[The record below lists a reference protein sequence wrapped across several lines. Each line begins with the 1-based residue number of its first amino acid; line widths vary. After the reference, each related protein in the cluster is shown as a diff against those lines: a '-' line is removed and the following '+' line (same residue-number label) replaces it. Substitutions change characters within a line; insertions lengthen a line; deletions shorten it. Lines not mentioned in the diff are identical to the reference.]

1 MSWKKHIIY
10 EKTTIREALE
20 KLDELAQDAILFIV
34 SREFELIGSV
44 TDGDIRRGLLSGKN
58 LSDCCTKV
66 SKKNP
71 RFIRKNENSIDKI
84 IQYRENNLRII
95 PVLNE
100 KSNEVV
106 DILNFR
112 LKHSYLPI
120 DAVIMAGGE
129 GIRLRPL
136 TEKTPK
142 PLLKVGDKPI
152 IQHILNSLEYY
163 GVENSWI
170 TTNYLAEQ
178 LRDYACHHSHE
189 KFNIQ
194 TIQENFPLGT
204 IGSLKLISNFS
215 KDYILVSNCDLLT
228 DLDFELFFLDFI
240 KSDAELSVVSIP
252 YDIDIPYAVMELK
265 NSFVM
270 DFTEKPKKTYY
281 TNGGIYLMKKSVIE
295 LIPDNMS
302 FSATDLMEK
311 LINMSLKIRSY
322 THYGYWLDIG
332 RHSDFNKANEDIKKF
347 VL

>member
-1 MSWKKHIIY
+1 MNWKKHIIH
-10 EKTTIREALE
+10 EGTTIREALE
-20 KLDELAQDAILFIV
+20 RLDNLAQDAILFIV
-34 SREFELIGSV
+34 NQEFELVGSL
-44 TDGDIRRGLLSGKN
+44 TDGDIRRGLLSGNN
-58 LSDCCTKV
+58 LFDCCTNV

-71 RFIRKNENSIDKI
+71 RFIRKNENSIYKI
-84 IQYRENNLRII
+84 IEYREKNLRII
-95 PVLNE
+95 PVLNDI
-100 KSNEVV
+100 SNEVV

-112 LKHSYLPI
+112 LKYSYLPI

-129 GIRLRPL
+129 GVRLRPL

-142 PLLKVGDKPI
+142 PLLQVGDKPI
-152 IQHILNSLEYY
+152 IQHTLKALEYY
-163 GVENSWI
+163 GIENTWI

-178 LRDYACHHSHE
+178 LSDFAYKHSHE
-189 KFNIQ
+189 KFTIQ
-194 TIQENFPLGT
+194 TIQENFPMGT
-204 IGSLKLISNFS
+204 IGSIKLISNFS

-240 KSDAELSVVSIP
+240 YSDADLSVVSIP
-252 YDIDIPYAVMELK
+252 YDVDIPYAVLELQ
-265 NSFVM
+265 NGFVM
-270 DFTEKPKKTYY
+270 DFIEKPKKTYY

-311 LINMSLKIRSY
+311 LINMGLKIKSY

-347 VL
+347 AL